1 MAGDRETGVMVM
13 KMDEGLDTGAV
24 AMAQR
29 VTIGSDVTTG
39 DLHDELARLGAKLM
53 PVALGA
59 LERGSLTLTP
69 QAATGA
75 IYAAKIDKTETRIDW
90 TRPWQEVHNHCRG
103 LSPFPG
109 AWFEHPG
116 LGRIKVLRTT
126 KGDGQGPPGAVLD
139 ESSDRRL
146 RQRRRAHHRTATRRR
161 QTDADGRVFAW
172 HACGLRKLAELSG
185 GTHAPLQAHHRI

>member
-1 MAGDRETGVMVM
+1 M
-13 KMDEGLDTGAV
+13 
-24 AMAQR
+24 
-29 VTIGSDVTTG
+29 STTG

-69 QAATGA
+69 QAETGA
-75 IYAAKIDKTETRIDW
+75 TYAAKIDKTETRIDW

-126 KGDGQGPPGAVLD
+126 KGEGQGAPGAVLD
-139 ESSDRRL
+139 DRLTDRL
-146 RQRRRAHHRTATRRR
+146 RRAAPCGSSNCNAPAASRC
-161 QTDADGRVFAW
+161 GRKSFCAARPW
-172 HACGLRKLAELSG
+172 PS
-185 GTHAPLQAHHRI
+185 QAR